1 MKELLYG
8 KIILSL
14 AAAVAASA
22 GVIGALVG
30 ERNARS
36 KFEAE
41 APFANWGERYV
52 DRITPVLQLIPEQAA
67 KMRPVFERRGT
78 EVNTLAQTT
87 REQLRDIRERLHADL
102 RSILRPEQWE
112 QFLQLETRRLE
123 AARRQTATPTGRN
136 ASTISSQR

>member
-1 MKELLYG
+1 
-8 KIILSL
+8 
-14 AAAVAASA
+14 
-22 GVIGALVG
+22 
-30 ERNARS
+30 
-36 KFEAE
+36 
-41 APFANWGERYV
+41 
-52 DRITPVLQLIPEQAA
+52 VLQLIPEQAA
-67 KMRPVFERRGT
+67 KMRPVFERRRT

-87 REQLRDIRERLHADL
+87 REQLRDIRERVHADL